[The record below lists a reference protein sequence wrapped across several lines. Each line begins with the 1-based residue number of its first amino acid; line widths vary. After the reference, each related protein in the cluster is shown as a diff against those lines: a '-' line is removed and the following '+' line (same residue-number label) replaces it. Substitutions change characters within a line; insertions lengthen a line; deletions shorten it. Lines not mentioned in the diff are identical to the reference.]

1 MPACA
6 PCKRSISDIHMRK
19 ALRQQ
24 ATAPVTQWY
33 SCNAPRQGLPR
44 GWANRNAM
52 PAVTLLLALL
62 LAPPAQAQDSQ
73 DEGDLSYK
81 AYVHSDKRI
90 KCLYGYAADKTGD
103 HAAAVAIFE
112 DCIRR
117 WNDVY
122 SMIWLAQLY
131 ETGIG
136 VPRDLVQATAL
147 MRRGAHTNDDAA
159 YARLARYHYGVA
171 LAEGRG
177 TPRDLPQA
185 RTWLRQAAQEG
196 VREAA
201 EYLDRLEGT
210 AP

>member
-1 MPACA
+1 MPV
-6 PCKRSISDIHMRK
+6 I
-19 ALRQQ
+19 
-24 ATAPVTQWY
+24 V
-33 SCNAPRQGLPR
+33 
-44 GWANRNAM
+44 
-52 PAVTLLLALL
+52 LLLALL
-62 LAPPAQAQDSQ
+62 VSLPAHAQDSQ
-73 DEGDLSYK
+73 DESDLSYK
-81 AYVHSDKRI
+81 AYMHSNKRI

-131 ETGIG
+131 ETGVG
-136 VPRDLVQATAL
+136 VPKDEAKATAL
-147 MRRGAHTNDDAA
+147 MRRGAHSNDDAA

-177 TPRDLPQA
+177 TPEDVPQA
-185 RTWLRQAAQEG
+185 KTWLRQAAQEG
-196 VREAA
+196 VQEAA
-201 EYLDRLEGT
+201 DYLGRLEAA

>member
-1 MPACA
+1 MPTYA
-6 PCKRSISDIHMRK
+6 
-19 ALRQQ
+19 
-24 ATAPVTQWY
+24 
-33 SCNAPRQGLPR
+33 
-44 GWANRNAM
+44 
-52 PAVTLLLALL
+52 LLLALL
-62 LAPPAQAQDSQ
+62 FPAFVHAQDS
-73 DEGDLSYK
+73 EGESDLSYK

-136 VPRDLVQATAL
+136 VPKDLAQATAL
-147 MRRGAHTNDDAA
+147 MRRGAHTDDDAA

-177 TPRDLPQA
+177 TPQDIPQA
-185 RTWLRQAAQEG
+185 KTWLRRAAQEG
-196 VREAA
+196 VPEAA
-201 EYLDRLEGT
+201 DYLGRLEGT
-210 AP
+210 TP

>member
-1 MPACA
+1 MPTYA
-6 PCKRSISDIHMRK
+6 
-19 ALRQQ
+19 
-24 ATAPVTQWY
+24 
-33 SCNAPRQGLPR
+33 
-44 GWANRNAM
+44 
-52 PAVTLLLALL
+52 LLLALL
-62 LAPPAQAQDSQ
+62 FSASAHAQDS
-73 DEGDLSYK
+73 EGESDLSYK

-136 VPRDLVQATAL
+136 VTKDLQQATAL

-159 YARLARYHYGVA
+159 YAAGALSLWRGAGRRPGHAARHSPGQNLAAPGGAGGRAGGGRLPEPPGQCGAV
-171 LAEGRG
+171 
-177 TPRDLPQA
+177 
-185 RTWLRQAAQEG
+185 
-196 VREAA
+196 
-201 EYLDRLEGT
+201 GT
-210 AP
+210 APASITRWLRSGPGGSPCAAPVRGQP

>member
-1 MPACA
+1 MPRYA
-6 PCKRSISDIHMRK
+6 
-19 ALRQQ
+19 
-24 ATAPVTQWY
+24 
-33 SCNAPRQGLPR
+33 
-44 GWANRNAM
+44 
-52 PAVTLLLALL
+52 LLLALL
-62 LAPPAQAQDSQ
+62 FTASVQAQDSQ
-73 DEGDLSYK
+73 GESDLSYK

-136 VPRDLVQATAL
+136 VPKDEAQATAL
-147 MRRGAHTNDDAA
+147 MRRGAHAHDDAA

-177 TPRDLPQA
+177 TPRDIPPA
-185 RTWLRQAAQEG
+185 KTWLHQEAKES

-201 EYLDRLEGT
+201 DYLGRLESAT
-210 AP
+210 P

>member
-1 MPACA
+1 MPV
-6 PCKRSISDIHMRK
+6 I
-19 ALRQQ
+19 
-24 ATAPVTQWY
+24 TV
-33 SCNAPRQGLPR
+33 
-44 GWANRNAM
+44 
-52 PAVTLLLALL
+52 LLALL
-62 LAPPAQAQDSQ
+62 LALPVHAQDSQ
-73 DEGDLSYK
+73 GESDLSYK
-81 AYVHSDKRI
+81 AYVHSNKRI

-131 ETGIG
+131 ETGVG
-136 VPRDLVQATAL
+136 VPKDEAQATAL
-147 MRRGAHTNDDAA
+147 MRRGAHSNDDAA

-177 TPRDLPQA
+177 TPQDVPQA
-185 RTWLRQAAQEG
+185 KTWLRRAAQEG
-196 VREAA
+196 VQEAA
-201 EYLDRLEGT
+201 DYLGRLEAA

>member
-1 MPACA
+1 MPV
-6 PCKRSISDIHMRK
+6 I
-19 ALRQQ
+19 
-24 ATAPVTQWY
+24 TV
-33 SCNAPRQGLPR
+33 
-44 GWANRNAM
+44 
-52 PAVTLLLALL
+52 LLALL
-62 LAPPAQAQDSQ
+62 LALPARAQDSQ
-73 DEGDLSYK
+73 GESDLSYK
-81 AYVHSDKRI
+81 AYVHSNKRI

-131 ETGIG
+131 ETGVG
-136 VPRDLVQATAL
+136 VPKDEAQATAL
-147 MRRGAHTNDDAA
+147 MRRGARSNDDAA

-177 TPRDLPQA
+177 TPQDVPQA
-185 RTWLRQAAQEG
+185 KTWLRQAAQEG
-196 VREAA
+196 VQEAA
-201 EYLDRLEGT
+201 DYLGRLEAA

>member
-1 MPACA
+1 MSRHA
-6 PCKRSISDIHMRK
+6 
-19 ALRQQ
+19 
-24 ATAPVTQWY
+24 
-33 SCNAPRQGLPR
+33 
-44 GWANRNAM
+44 
-52 PAVTLLLALL
+52 LLLALL
-62 LAPPAQAQDSQ
+62 VSVAAPAPAQ
-73 DEGDLSYK
+73 DEQAESDLSYK

-103 HAAAVAIFE
+103 HGAAVAIFE

-131 ETGIG
+131 ETGVG
-136 VPRDLVQATAL
+136 VPKDEAQATAL
-147 MRRGAHTNDDAA
+147 MRRGAQASDDAA

-177 TPRDLPQA
+177 TPRDVPQA

-196 VREAA
+196 VQEAA
-201 EYLDRLEGT
+201 DYLGRLEGT
-210 AP
+210 APAD

>member
-1 MPACA
+1 MPV
-6 PCKRSISDIHMRK
+6 I
-19 ALRQQ
+19 
-24 ATAPVTQWY
+24 TV
-33 SCNAPRQGLPR
+33 
-44 GWANRNAM
+44 
-52 PAVTLLLALL
+52 LLALL
-62 LAPPAQAQDSQ
+62 LALPARAQDSQ
-73 DEGDLSYK
+73 GESDLSYK
-81 AYVHSDKRI
+81 AYVHSNKRI

-131 ETGIG
+131 ETGVG
-136 VPRDLVQATAL
+136 VPKDEAQATAL
-147 MRRGAHTNDDAA
+147 MRRGARSNDDAA

-177 TPRDLPQA
+177 TPQDVPQA
-185 RTWLRQAAQEG
+185 KTWLRQAAQEG
-196 VREAA
+196 VQDAADYLGRLEAA
-201 EYLDRLEGT
+201 

>member
-1 MPACA
+1 MPTYA
-6 PCKRSISDIHMRK
+6 
-19 ALRQQ
+19 
-24 ATAPVTQWY
+24 
-33 SCNAPRQGLPR
+33 
-44 GWANRNAM
+44 
-52 PAVTLLLALL
+52 LLLALL
-62 LAPPAQAQDSQ
+62 FPASVHAQDSQ
-73 DEGDLSYK
+73 GESDLSYK

-131 ETGIG
+131 ETGVG
-136 VPRDLVQATAL
+136 VPKDLEQATAL
-147 MRRGAHTNDDAA
+147 MRRGAQTNDDAA

-177 TPRDLPQA
+177 TPQDIAQA
-185 RTWLRQAAQEG
+185 KTWLRRAAQEG
-196 VREAA
+196 VPEAA
-201 EYLDRLEGT
+201 DYLGRLEGA

>member
-1 MPACA
+1 MPT
-6 PCKRSISDIHMRK
+6 
-19 ALRQQ
+19 L
-24 ATAPVTQWY
+24 
-33 SCNAPRQGLPR
+33 
-44 GWANRNAM
+44 
-52 PAVTLLLALL
+52 TLLLALL
-62 LAPPAQAQDSQ
+62 FTIPTHAQDSQ
-73 DEGDLSYK
+73 GESDLSYK

-131 ETGIG
+131 ETGVG
-136 VPRDLVQATAL
+136 VPKDLVQATAL

-177 TPRDLPQA
+177 TPQDIAQA
-185 RTWLRQAAQEG
+185 KTWLRQAAQEG
-196 VREAA
+196 VPEAA
-201 EYLDRLEGT
+201 DYLGRLEGA

>member
-1 MPACA
+1 MP
-6 PCKRSISDIHMRK
+6 
-19 ALRQQ
+19 
-24 ATAPVTQWY
+24 TY
-33 SCNAPRQGLPR
+33 
-44 GWANRNAM
+44 
-52 PAVTLLLALL
+52 ALL
-62 LAPPAQAQDSQ
+62 FALLFPASVHAQDSQ
-73 DEGDLSYK
+73 GESDLSYK

-131 ETGIG
+131 ETGVG
-136 VPRDLVQATAL
+136 VPKDLAQATAL

-177 TPRDLPQA
+177 TPQDIAQA
-185 RTWLRQAAQEG
+185 KTWLRQAVKEG
-196 VREAA
+196 MREAGD
-201 EYLDRLEGT
+201 YLDRLESA

>member
-1 MPACA
+1 MP
-6 PCKRSISDIHMRK
+6 I
-19 ALRQQ
+19 
-24 ATAPVTQWY
+24 
-33 SCNAPRQGLPR
+33 
-44 GWANRNAM
+44 
-52 PAVTLLLALL
+52 LALL
-62 LAPPAQAQDSQ
+62 FALLFPIPTDAQDSQ
-73 DEGDLSYK
+73 GESDLSYK

-136 VPRDLVQATAL
+136 VTKDLEQATAL

-177 TPRDLPQA
+177 TRQDIAQA
-185 RTWLRQAAQEG
+185 KTWLRQAAQEG
-196 VREAA
+196 VPEAA
-201 EYLDRLEGT
+201 DYLGRLEGAT
-210 AP
+210 P

>member
-1 MPACA
+1 M
-6 PCKRSISDIHMRK
+6 
-19 ALRQQ
+19 
-24 ATAPVTQWY
+24 
-33 SCNAPRQGLPR
+33 
-44 GWANRNAM
+44 
-52 PAVTLLLALL
+52 
-62 LAPPAQAQDSQ
+62 
-73 DEGDLSYK
+73 
-81 AYVHSDKRI
+81 
-90 KCLYGYAADKTGD
+90 YGYAADKTGD

-136 VPRDLVQATAL
+136 VPKDLEQATAL

-159 YARLARYHYGVA
+159 YARLARYHYGAA

-177 TPRDLPQA
+177 TPQDIPQA

-201 EYLDRLEGT
+201 DYLDRLDGAT
-210 AP
+210 P

>member
-1 MPACA
+1 
-6 PCKRSISDIHMRK
+6 MRTY
-19 ALRQQ
+19 ALML
-24 ATAPVTQWY
+24 AVLFAVPVH
-33 SCNAPRQGLPR
+33 
-44 GWANRNAM
+44 
-52 PAVTLLLALL
+52 
-62 LAPPAQAQDSQ
+62 AQDSQ
-73 DEGDLSYK
+73 GESDLSYK
-81 AYVHSDKRI
+81 AHVHSDKRI

-136 VPRDLVQATAL
+136 VTKDLAQATAL

-177 TPRDLPQA
+177 TSQDLPQA
-185 RTWLRQAAQEG
+185 KTWLRRAAQEG

-201 EYLDRLEGT
+201 DYLVRLDSA

>member
-1 MPACA
+1 
-6 PCKRSISDIHMRK
+6 MRPY
-19 ALRQQ
+19 A
-24 ATAPVTQWY
+24 
-33 SCNAPRQGLPR
+33 
-44 GWANRNAM
+44 
-52 PAVTLLLALL
+52 LLLALL
-62 LAPPAQAQDSQ
+62 FCTSVQAQDSQ
-73 DEGDLSYK
+73 GESDLSYK

-103 HAAAVAIFE
+103 HGAAVAIFE

-136 VPRDLVQATAL
+136 VPKDLEQATAL

-177 TPRDLPQA
+177 TPRDIVQA
-185 RTWLRQAAQEG
+185 RTWLRRAAQEG
-196 VREAA
+196 VQEAA
-201 EYLDRLEGT
+201 DYLGRLDGA

>member
-1 MPACA
+1 MPTYA
-6 PCKRSISDIHMRK
+6 
-19 ALRQQ
+19 
-24 ATAPVTQWY
+24 
-33 SCNAPRQGLPR
+33 
-44 GWANRNAM
+44 
-52 PAVTLLLALL
+52 LLLALL
-62 LAPPAQAQDSQ
+62 FPAFVHAQDS
-73 DEGDLSYK
+73 EGESDLSYK

-131 ETGIG
+131 ETGVG
-136 VPRDLVQATAL
+136 VPKDLEQATAL

-177 TPRDLPQA
+177 TPQDIAQA
-185 RTWLRQAAQEG
+185 KTWLRRAAQEG
-196 VREAA
+196 VPEAA
-201 EYLDRLEGT
+201 DYLGRLEGA

>member
-1 MPACA
+1 MRLAILL
-6 PCKRSISDIHMRK
+6 IS
-19 ALRQQ
+19 
-24 ATAPVTQWY
+24 
-33 SCNAPRQGLPR
+33 
-44 GWANRNAM
+44 
-52 PAVTLLLALL
+52 LLLAI
-62 LAPPAQAQDSQ
+62 PVHAQDS
-73 DEGDLSYK
+73 EEESDLSYK
-81 AYVHSDKRI
+81 AYVHSNKRI

-131 ETGIG
+131 ETGVG
-136 VPRDLVQATAL
+136 VPLDMERATAL

-177 TPRDLPQA
+177 TPQDVAGA

-196 VREAA
+196 VQEAA
-201 EYLDRLEGT
+201 DYLVRLEGAT
-210 AP
+210 P

>member
-1 MPACA
+1 MPILA
-6 PCKRSISDIHMRK
+6 
-19 ALRQQ
+19 
-24 ATAPVTQWY
+24 
-33 SCNAPRQGLPR
+33 
-44 GWANRNAM
+44 
-52 PAVTLLLALL
+52 LLLALL
-62 LAPPAQAQDSQ
+62 FTIPTHAQDSQ
-73 DEGDLSYK
+73 GESDLSYK

-131 ETGIG
+131 ETGVG
-136 VPRDLVQATAL
+136 VPKDLVQATAL

-177 TPRDLPQA
+177 TPQDIAQA
-185 RTWLRQAAQEG
+185 KTWLRQAAQED
-196 VREAA
+196 VPEAA
-201 EYLDRLEGT
+201 DYLGRLEGA

>member
-1 MPACA
+1 MPV
-6 PCKRSISDIHMRK
+6 I
-19 ALRQQ
+19 
-24 ATAPVTQWY
+24 TV
-33 SCNAPRQGLPR
+33 
-44 GWANRNAM
+44 
-52 PAVTLLLALL
+52 LLALL
-62 LAPPAQAQDSQ
+62 LALPARAQDSQ
-73 DEGDLSYK
+73 GESDLSYK
-81 AYVHSDKRI
+81 AYVHSNKRI

-131 ETGIG
+131 ETGVG
-136 VPRDLVQATAL
+136 VPKDEAQATAL
-147 MRRGAHTNDDAA
+147 MRRGAHSNDDAA

-177 TPRDLPQA
+177 TPQDVPQA
-185 RTWLRQAAQEG
+185 KTWLRQAAQEG
-196 VREAA
+196 VQEAA
-201 EYLDRLEGT
+201 DYLGRLEAA

>member
-1 MPACA
+1 MPTYA
-6 PCKRSISDIHMRK
+6 
-19 ALRQQ
+19 
-24 ATAPVTQWY
+24 
-33 SCNAPRQGLPR
+33 
-44 GWANRNAM
+44 
-52 PAVTLLLALL
+52 LLLALL
-62 LAPPAQAQDSQ
+62 FPASVHAQDGQGES
-73 DEGDLSYK
+73 DLSYK

-131 ETGIG
+131 ETGVG
-136 VPRDLVQATAL
+136 VPKDLEQATAL

-177 TPRDLPQA
+177 TPQDIAQA
-185 RTWLRQAAQEG
+185 KTWLRRAAQEG
-196 VREAA
+196 VPEAA
-201 EYLDRLEGT
+201 DYLGRLEGA

>member
-1 MPACA
+1 MPTYA
-6 PCKRSISDIHMRK
+6 
-19 ALRQQ
+19 
-24 ATAPVTQWY
+24 
-33 SCNAPRQGLPR
+33 
-44 GWANRNAM
+44 
-52 PAVTLLLALL
+52 LLLALL
-62 LAPPAQAQDSQ
+62 FPAFVHAQNS
-73 DEGDLSYK
+73 EGESDLSYK

-136 VPRDLVQATAL
+136 VTKDLEQATAL
-147 MRRGAHTNDDAA
+147 MRLGAHTNDDAA

-177 TPRDLPQA
+177 TPQDIAQA
-185 RTWLRQAAQEG
+185 KTWLRRAAQEG
-196 VREAA
+196 VPEAA
-201 EYLDRLEGT
+201 DYLGRLEGA

>member
-1 MPACA
+1 MPTYA
-6 PCKRSISDIHMRK
+6 
-19 ALRQQ
+19 
-24 ATAPVTQWY
+24 
-33 SCNAPRQGLPR
+33 
-44 GWANRNAM
+44 
-52 PAVTLLLALL
+52 LLLALL
-62 LAPPAQAQDSQ
+62 FPASVHPQDSQ
-73 DEGDLSYK
+73 GESDLSYK

-136 VPRDLVQATAL
+136 VTKDLVQATAL

-185 RTWLRQAAQEG
+185 KTWLRQAAQEG

-201 EYLDRLEGT
+201 DYLDRLEGA

>member
-1 MPACA
+1 MPTLA
-6 PCKRSISDIHMRK
+6 
-19 ALRQQ
+19 
-24 ATAPVTQWY
+24 
-33 SCNAPRQGLPR
+33 
-44 GWANRNAM
+44 
-52 PAVTLLLALL
+52 LLLALL
-62 LAPPAQAQDSQ
+62 LAAPSHAQDSQ

-103 HAAAVAIFE
+103 HASAVAIFE

-136 VPRDLVQATAL
+136 VPRDLEQATAL

-177 TPRDLPQA
+177 TPQDIAQA
-185 RTWLRQAAQEG
+185 KTWLRRAAQEG
-196 VREAA
+196 VPEAA
-201 EYLDRLEGT
+201 DYLGRLEGA

>member
-1 MPACA
+1 MSPYA
-6 PCKRSISDIHMRK
+6 
-19 ALRQQ
+19 
-24 ATAPVTQWY
+24 
-33 SCNAPRQGLPR
+33 
-44 GWANRNAM
+44 
-52 PAVTLLLALL
+52 LLLALL
-62 LAPPAQAQDSQ
+62 FAVPVQAQDSQ

-81 AYVHSDKRI
+81 AYVRSDKRI

-103 HAAAVAIFE
+103 HAAAVAIFK

-131 ETGIG
+131 ETGVG
-136 VPRDLVQATAL
+136 VPKDLVQATAL

-177 TPRDLPQA
+177 TPQDLPQA

-196 VREAA
+196 VQEAA
-201 EYLDRLEGT
+201 DYLARLDGA